1 MARSDGDISAR
12 GMQVVYALRRPLLE
26 LANEFPTEATKYFLE
41 LLEECYLEGTGYGPS
56 WMFIGVC

>member
-41 LLEECYLEGTGYGPS
+41 LLEECSLEGTVALG
-56 WMFIGVC
+56 C